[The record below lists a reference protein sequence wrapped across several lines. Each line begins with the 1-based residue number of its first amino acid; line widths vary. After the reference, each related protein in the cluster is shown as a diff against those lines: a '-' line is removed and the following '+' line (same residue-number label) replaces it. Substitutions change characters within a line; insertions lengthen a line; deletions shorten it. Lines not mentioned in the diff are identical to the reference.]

1 MFKKH
6 LSLIIGLL
14 VIASMVLAA
23 CQPAATPTEA
33 PAAPAATQAP
43 AEPTAAP
50 VEPTAVPEEP
60 KAPEPEPRSP
70 FGGWLDEIVFSVV
83 DNTSAITQIEA
94 GAIDIYASGLSSA
107 QLPDIEAAGLNY
119 SKQNGL
125 YYELT
130 MNPVGPEFPA
140 TGKLN
145 PFSSAKVREAMN
157 WLLDREYLNQE
168 VFAGGALAKFFAIT
182 TQFPDYADQAQKVRE
197 LEAKYAFNPE
207 KANEQIT
214 AEMKAMGAT
223 LVDGKWTY
231 KGEPVTIILLIRN
244 DSDGTRVPIGD
255 YVANQLESIGFTTD
269 RQYKTSSE
277 ASPIWVGGNPKD
289 GLFHLYTGAWSA
301 TVIDRDQGDN
311 FQFFD
316 TPASAYGFS
325 ALWQAKSPSEEYN
338 KLADALAYNKFN
350 TLEERAEALSRA
362 LELSLE
368 ESLTV
373 WLIDGKNFAP
383 YREGVE
389 VTYDLAAGIDG
400 SMIWPYTLRFTDKE
414 GGQMKWGQP
423 DLFVD
428 PWNPLSGSN
437 WAFDAAVQRGTT
449 TAAGV
454 MYDPHTGLVH
464 PLRIESATVTAQ
476 EGLPIGKTLDWVDLE
491 FTPEIV
497 VPDDVLADWDA
508 AEAKFITSAEKL
520 EIDKADA
527 AAAVEAATAALA
539 EATAAQEALMAEK
552 AAATPEQIAAGDAA
566 KKVLEDA
573 QAELDALPEDATEEE
588 QAAAQAAVDEAQ
600 AALDALDGYVTPEEI
615 EAAQA
620 AIDDANAAI
629 EAANTAQEE
638 TDAKEYYTAKVKS
651 TVVYPAD
658 LWDKVKYHDGSPISM
673 GDFLYSL
680 IMVFDP
686 GKPESPIYDEAIAVN
701 TEAFLEN
708 FRGVKFVSTDPL
720 TIEYYTDSWALDAEL
735 NVTTLF
741 PTYTY
746 GEAPWHS
753 MAVAALADENG
764 ELAFSADKADA
775 KEIEWTNFIGGP
787 SLEIMAKY
795 LDQAEAESYIPYAA
809 TLGEYITADE
819 AAARYANLKQWYADH
834 NHFWVGTGPY
844 YLDKVFLTEK
854 TGTLKQFAEHADP
867 SDRWA
872 GFGEPKVAEVEVDGA
887 GQATLGSEFTFD
899 VFVTFEGEPYAG
911 DEIKLVKAMLYD
923 ATGAIVYVTEGEFV
937 ADGQYLV
944 TIPVEITS
952 ALEAGAS
959 KMEVAVIP
967 YPVSI
972 PTFAAFEFVTIP

>member
-1 MFKKH
+1 MYKKH

-23 CQPAATPTEA
+23 CQPAAAPTAAPAQPEAPVVTEA
-33 PAAPAATQAP
+33 PVEPTAVPV
-43 AEPTAAP
+43 EPTAAP

-60 KAPEPEPRSP
+60 TAVPEPEPEPTTRR
-70 FGGWLDEIVFSVV
+70 GGWLDEVVFSVV
-83 DNTSAITQIEA
+83 DNTSAVTQIEA
-94 GAIDIYASGLSSA
+94 GAIDIYASGLSSKD
-107 QLPDIEAAGLNY
+107 LPAIEEAGLNF

-130 MNPVGPEFPA
+130 FNPVGPEFPV

-145 PFSSAKVREAMN
+145 PFSSSKVREAMN
-157 WLLDREYLNQE
+157 WLLDREYINQE
-168 VFAGGALAKFFAIT
+168 VFAGGALAKFFALT

-214 AEMKAMGAT
+214 AEMEAMGAT

-231 KGEPVTIILLIRN
+231 NDEPVTIILLIRS

-277 ASPIWVGGNPKD
+277 ASPIWVGGNPED
-289 GLFHLYTGAWSA
+289 GLFHIYTGAWSA

-316 TPASAYGFS
+316 TPASAYGFT
-325 ALWQAKSPSEEYN
+325 ALWQAKQPSEEYDT
-338 KLADALAYNKFN
+338 LADALAYNKF
-350 TLEERAEALSRA
+350 TSLEERATAMARA
-362 LELSLE
+362 LELQLE
-368 ESLTV
+368 ESHTV

-383 YREGVE
+383 FRDGVE

-400 SMIWPYTLRFTDKE
+400 AMIWPYTLRFTDEE

-428 PWNPLSGSN
+428 PWNPLAGSN
-437 WAFDAAVQRGTT
+437 WAFDASAQRGTT

-464 PLRIESATVTAQ
+464 PLRIESASVVAQ
-476 EGLPIGKTLDWVDLE
+476 EGLPVGQTLDWLTLE
-491 FTPEIV
+491 FAPEI
-497 VPDDVLADWDA
+497 
-508 AEAKFITSAEKL
+508 
-520 EIDKADA
+520 
-527 AAAVEAATAALA
+527 AV
-539 EATAAQEALMAEK
+539 
-552 AAATPEQIAAGDAA
+552 
-566 KKVLEDA
+566 
-573 QAELDALPEDATEEE
+573 PEDAWSDWNATDQVFITAGEKFP
-588 QAAAQAAVDEAQ
+588 
-600 AALDALDGYVTPEEI
+600 DGV
-615 EAAQA
+615 
-620 AIDDANAAI
+620 
-629 EAANTAQEE
+629 
-638 TDAKEYYTAKVKS
+638 TAKIKS

-658 LWDKVKYHDGSPISM
+658 LWDTVKYHDGSLITM
-673 GDFLYSL
+673 GDFIYSL
-680 IMVFDP
+680 IMTFDP
-686 GKPESPIYDEAIAVN
+686 GKPESAIYDEAIAAN
-701 TEAFLEN
+701 TDAFLEN
-708 FRGVKFVSTDPL
+708 FKGVKILSTDPL
-720 TIEYYTDSWALDAEL
+720 TIEFYTDVWALDAEL
-735 NVTTLF
+735 NVTTMF

-775 KEIEWTNFIGGP
+775 NEIEWTNFIGGP
-787 SLEIMAKY
+787 SLEIMAKF
-795 LDQAEAESYIPYAA
+795 LDQAEAESYIPFAA
-809 TLGEYITADE
+809 TLGEYITAEE
-819 AAARYANLKQWYADH
+819 AVARYANLKQWYADH
-834 NHFWVGTGPY
+834 GHFWVGTGPY
-844 YLDKVFLTEK
+844 YLDKAFTTEK
-854 TGTLKQFAEHADP
+854 TATLKQFADHPDL

-872 GFGEPKVAEVEVDGA
+872 VYGEPKVAEVEVDGA

-899 VFVTFEGEPYAG
+899 VFVTFNGEPYVG
-911 DEIKLVKAMLYD
+911 DEIKQVKAMLYD
-923 ATGAIVYVTEGEFV
+923 ATGQIVYVTEGELV

-944 TIPVEITS
+944 TIPADITG

-959 KMEVAVIP
+959 KMEVAVVP
-967 YPVSI
+967 FTVSI
-972 PTFAAFEFVTIP
+972 PTFSAFEFVTIP